1 MAVNLRKPSQWQPGT
16 VYIYD
21 VVWIVVLIVLAI
33 GYSVQ
38 PAWSWLPHWTF
49 AFQNVMPL
57 WVPWAGALGGVT
69 ISLVGV
75 VTHTHDW
82 KALEYGYWHLARPF
96 LGAVCGSVA
105 VLIVV
110 LVLRSVDPTAN
121 GQAGTPA
128 SIAILS
134 VIAFVV
140 GYREETFRTL
150 VKRVVDVI
158 LASGANATALVA
170 LVPAVLDF
178 GDSTVSQPT
187 VLTLTVVNA
196 GKDTVHLPANVA
208 IADPA
213 TSTVVATNVESDMA
227 PGATA
232 AVTVTWTPASE
243 GQDLSTPTTTL
254 VLRTESR
261 TLTCPL
267 KGRAIPT

>member
-1 MAVNLRKPSQWQPGT
+1 MPSLRKPSQWQPGT
-16 VYIYD
+16 VYTYD
-21 VVWIVVLIVLAI
+21 VVWIALLIAILI

-57 WVPWAGALGGVT
+57 WIPWAGALGGVT

-75 VTHTHDW
+75 ATHTHDW
-82 KALEYGYWHLARPF
+82 KALEYAYWHLARPF

-110 LVLRSVDPTAN
+110 LVLRSVDPNAN

-128 SIAILS
+128 SVAILS
-134 VIAFVV
+134 VIAFVI

-158 LASGANATALVA
+158 LASDTNATSPMA
-170 LVPAVLDF
+170 LVPSVLDF
-178 GDSTVSQPT
+178 ETSKVGQPKALTV
-187 VLTLTVVNA
+187 TVVNA
-196 GKDTVHLPANVA
+196 GKDTVHIPADA
-208 IADPA
+208 AKPEPM
-213 TSTVVATNVESDMA
+213 TGTVVATNAETDLA

-232 AVTVTWTPASE
+232 KVTVTWTPAKA
-243 GQDLSTPTTTL
+243 GDDLSSPTTTL
-254 VLRTESR
+254 VLQTESR
-261 TLTCPL
+261 QLTCPL
-267 KGRAIPT
+267 KGLAVN

>member
-1 MAVNLRKPSQWQPGT
+1 MAVSLRKPSQWQPGT
-16 VYIYD
+16 VYMYD
-21 VVWIVVLIVLAI
+21 VMWIVILIGIAV

-110 LVLRSVDPTAN
+110 LVLRSVDPTVN
-121 GQAGTPA
+121 NQAGTPA
-128 SIAILS
+128 SIALLS
-134 VIAFVV
+134 VISFVV

-158 LASGANATALVA
+158 LASDTNATVSVA
-170 LVPAVLDF
+170 LVPATLDF
-178 GDSTVSQPT
+178 GDSAVNQPK
-187 VLTLTVVNA
+187 VLMLTVVNA
-196 GKDTVHLPANVA
+196 GKDTVHLPANAAVP
-208 IADPA
+208 DPV
-213 TSTVVATNVESDMA
+213 TGTIVATNIETDLA
-227 PGATA
+227 PSATA
-232 AVTVTWTPASE
+232 EVTVTWTPASL
-243 GQDLSTPTTTL
+243 GQDLSTPATTL
-254 VLRTESR
+254 VLRTDSR
-261 TLTCPL
+261 TLSCPL
-267 KGRAIPT
+267 NGRAV